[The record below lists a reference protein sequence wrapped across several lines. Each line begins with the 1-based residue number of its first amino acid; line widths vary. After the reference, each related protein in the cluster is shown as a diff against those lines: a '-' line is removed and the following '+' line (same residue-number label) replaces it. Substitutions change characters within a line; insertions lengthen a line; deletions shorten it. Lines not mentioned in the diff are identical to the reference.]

1 MNRDGL
7 RLDVQ
12 RDWNWSDGYLPEV
25 RRILMQNA
33 ALLFDVEIASTYQD
47 VKEATDLL
55 LTVGGQKHIAVRL
68 RRAEYGYR
76 DLTIR
81 ASRSSGSRTELSKI
95 RAGYG
100 DLYLYGWTTG
110 WAISEWMLVDLAL
123 VRDSGLLNLN
133 WRMTMNRDQATGFIS
148 IPYTTLHEY
157 GCIKAANV
165 RTW

>member
-1 MNRDGL
+1 MNEL

-33 ALLFDVEIASTYQD
+33 ALLFDVNIASTHQD
-47 VKEATDLL
+47 VKEATDMV
-55 LTVGGQKHIAVRL
+55 LTVGGQKAIAVRL
-68 RRAEYGYR
+68 RRAVYDWR

-81 ASRSSGSRTELSKI
+81 ASRASGSRTELSKI

-110 WAISEWMLVDLAL
+110 WSITEWMLVDLAR
-123 VRDSGLLNLN
+123 VRESKLLGLR
-133 WRMTMNRDQATGFIS
+133 WRMTMNKDGVTGFIS
-148 IPYTTLHEY
+148 IPYITLREY